1 MMIKI
6 LMIGD
11 KTGGFF
17 NCNMYKEDENLI
29 KNKNALERI

>member
-6 LMIGD
+6 LIIGD
-11 KTGGFF
+11 KTGGFY

-29 KNKNALERI
+29 KN